1 VNRQKR
7 EELVKVALLIPKGDP
22 IGKDFD
28 RVPVFEGDE
37 NDVLSRYA
45 GAAEEFRAS
54 HLVRVTGDCPLLR
67 PFVISKAISLGV
79 QANYSYLSNVDERC
93 RTSPDGQDVEF
104 MSRDMLD
111 WLNRTAST
119 AFHRE
124 HVTTFAREDPPRWA
138 KRGFIIDHFDYS
150 TGEKISVDT
159 QEDLE
164 TVRRVYSDIAE
175 KYQKACSLYPKHC
188 IHRL

>member
-7 EELVKVALLIPKGDP
+7 EELVKVALLIPTGDP

-111 WLNRTAST
+111 WLNKTAST

-138 KRGFIIDHFDYS
+138 KR
-150 TGEKISVDT
+150 SVDT